1 MELAAKVEALLK
13 SGHRNVLGFPDQTYW
28 DVLRDHF
35 DHTRLNRTDDCIGVQ
50 LYGDEATIF
59 DGLSYMCIAWSSENS
74 PFATFSSCSRF
85 LICLLPVPL
94 YLMSLV
100 PNDRKRKINETLQ
113 AAIGCIVESL
123 DSWSSSP
130 VCGLRG
136 EFVALKGDW
145 KWLTQVLCLR
155 HHAGTNQ
162 VCWQC
167 PASKSIDFAYT
178 DLSSGAAWRQSRH
191 DPSEVHFRKPS
202 IAELGH
208 FNMKKVSID
217 WMHCFHLG
225 VARDV
230 VASTLVV
237 MLRTQGVF
245 VGAKVSLS

>member
-1 MELAAKVEALLK
+1 MSDYICWSWLLRLKLCSSPGIVMFWAL
-13 SGHRNVLGFPDQTYW
+13 QTKP
-28 DVLRDHF
+28 
-35 DHTRLNRTDDCIGVQ
+35 IGMFCVTTLTTPGSTG

-74 PFATFSSCSRF
+74 PFASFSSCSRF

-136 EFVALKGDW
+136 ESVALKGE
-145 KWLTQVLCLR
+145 WLTQVLCLR

-167 PASKSIDFAYT
+167 PASKSIEFACT
-178 DLSSGAAWRQSRH
+178 DLSSG
-191 DPSEVHFRKPS
+191 
-202 IAELGH
+202 
-208 FNMKKVSID
+208 
-217 WMHCFHLG
+217 G
-225 VARDV
+225 VE
-230 VASTLVV
+230 TIK
-237 MLRTQGVF
+237 T
-245 VGAKVSLS
+245 